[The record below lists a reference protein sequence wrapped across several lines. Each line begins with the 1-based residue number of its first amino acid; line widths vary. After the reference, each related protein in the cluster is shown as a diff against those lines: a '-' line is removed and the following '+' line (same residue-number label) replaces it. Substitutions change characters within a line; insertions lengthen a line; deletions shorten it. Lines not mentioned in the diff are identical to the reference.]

1 MLLIGLAYRSGGTA
15 WWLLWPAGALS
26 IVAWVY
32 FSGRPELFQKSNG
45 IMPFPIVGLV
55 APYLAGAWLNS
66 RLWTWRG
73 TQADE
78 ITEGIWLGRVPR
90 RNERNEQDIVSMVD
104 LTAELPVDTTGIVF
118 RSVPMLDLV
127 APSVEE
133 LEAAVEAIDE
143 LSSTRPTLIC
153 CALGYSRSAAAL
165 AAWLSASGRSSS
177 LTDAI
182 ELITA
187 HRPHGLLWVQR
198 SVRGSMSGAKRE
210 VANERSAGFEHDGEL
225 P

>member
-1 MLLIGLAYRSGGTA
+1 MQLIWRVACCLLGWLIEAEEPRGGCFGLLERYQSSLGSILVAARSYFRNQMASCHYR
-15 WWLLWPAGALS
+15 WWVSL
-26 IVAWVY
+26 
-32 FSGRPELFQKSNG
+32 
-45 IMPFPIVGLV
+45 

-90 RNERNEQDIVSMVD
+90 RNERNEQDIASMVD

-143 LSSTRPTLIC
+143 LSSNRPTLIC

-182 ELITA
+182 ELIRA
-187 HRPHGLLWVQR
+187 HRPRITLGSAQR
-198 SVRGSMSGAKRE
+198 ARLNEWCQARG
-210 VANERSAGFEHDGEL
+210 GE
-225 P
+225 